1 MLNIFV
7 KYILVMSNTED
18 LIVEQVV
25 EVHDIDPILDLVKQ
39 DVAPTMNFADVYPG
53 QHKVD
58 FVGVPPM
65 EPTVEPTVGLVEIKQ
80 DVQTEPTVEVVIT
93 PIEIMKPAGCCDKI
107 TAKLNDQ
114 DFMQKTSVYISFIF
128 ELYRVVMGSFLILFV
143 PQKCGEDSCTIFQP
157 VNAGNRLND
166 AAFGVNI
173 LTFCLFLGMYYAEI
187 KRETQMITYLH
198 VNLEEP
204 CDNDAVGEALCKLPE
219 EKKLSILRWDKLYLR
234 SGQFA
239 LVGFIANA
247 VLSSIAIYDNFLDGK
262 TTSSL
267 ITNILFMLLKIHE
280 TQSITNTDQNIF
292 YSAYLN
298 ERVQFNDVDPDKME
312 HSLDKPSIESGVNIA
327 NTQHMV

>member
-1 MLNIFV
+1 
-7 KYILVMSNTED
+7 MSDTEN
-18 LIVEQVV
+18 LMVEEVVVVPHIEPIV
-25 EVHDIDPILDLVKQ
+25 DLVRPT
-39 DVAPTMNFADVYPG
+39 VEPTMDFDDVYPG
-53 QHKVD
+53 QYKLD
-58 FVGVPPM
+58 FIGLPPA
-65 EPTVEPTVGLVEIKQ
+65 EPAEETVVIAPVEQVVTPVEIVK
-80 DVQTEPTVEVVIT
+80 T
-93 PIEIMKPAGCCDKI
+93 PGCFDKI
-107 TAKLNDQ
+107 TAKLSDQ
-114 DFMQKTSVYISFIF
+114 DFTQKMNVYISFIF

-157 VNAGNRLND
+157 VNAGVRLND

-198 VNLEEP
+198 VNTEEP

-298 ERVQFNDVDPDKME
+298 ERVQFNDVDPDKVV
-312 HSLDKPSIESGVNIA
+312 PSRDIPTIEDGVNIA